1 MPSLEKIVETIDV
14 DECDPNF
21 RLWCTSY
28 PSSFFPV
35 TILQNGVK
43 MTNEPPTGLRAN
55 LLRSYMMD
63 PLQDPKFFGSMN
75 DHGETKLHMFR
86 KISFALCFLHAI
98 LQERRN
104 FGSLGWNIPYEFNAS
119 DLAISMQQLQIF
131 LIQQKQTPWSMLTYT
146 AGQCNYGGRVTDDT
160 DRRLLLA
167 ILADYYTPE
176 IGDDE
181 YKLSESGLWYAP
193 KDGDHQSYID
203 FIKGLPAEQKPE
215 AFGLHE
221 NADISKD
228 ILNSFGLFSTA
239 LISATGGGGGG
250 GARDDKLLGELS
262 KGMADRLPPDFVT
275 KLMQEKYPVNYHE
288 CMNTVLVQEAHRFN
302 RLLAVI
308 RPSLVNIEKA
318 TRGEVVMSTELERVA
333 NSLIINKVPDLWM
346 SKSYPNRKNLFN
358 YFNDLLQRLDML
370 EKWYQSGFCDIWRFT
385 NNWEPFLK
393 LTLSHYQCRWN
404 SGMLLVSRFLL
415 RTEFCDCRSTKLRAP
430 QQVRYR

>member
-1 MPSLEKIVETIDV
+1 MNQTVASISLGQGQGVRAEAAIESNLKTGGWVLLQNCHLASTWMPSLEKIVETINV

-28 PSSFFPV
+28 PSAFFPV

-63 PLQDPKFFGSMN
+63 PLQDPKFFSSLN
-75 DHGETKLHMFR
+75 DHGEVKVHMFR

-104 FGSLGWNIPYEFNAS
+104 FGALGWNIPYEFNAS

-131 LIQQKQTPWSMLTYT
+131 LIQQKETPWSMLTYT

-176 IGDDE
+176 IGDDD

-203 FIKGLPAEQKPE
+203 FIKGLPIEQKPE

-250 GARDDKLLGELS
+250 GSRDDQLLGELS
-262 KGMADRLPPDFVT
+262 KGMAERLPADFVT
-275 KLMQEKYPVNYHE
+275 KLMQEKCKSLSSVREENVGEYADETH
-288 CMNTVLVQEAHRFN
+288 
-302 RLLAVI
+302 LL
-308 RPSLVNIEKA
+308 PS
-318 TRGEVVMSTELERVA
+318 
-333 NSLIINKVPDLWM
+333 
-346 SKSYPNRKNLFN
+346 
-358 YFNDLLQRLDML
+358 
-370 EKWYQSGFCDIWRFT
+370 
-385 NNWEPFLK
+385 PFD
-393 LTLSHYQCRWN
+393 TTQTPSITT
-404 SGMLLVSRFLL
+404 S
-415 RTEFCDCRSTKLRAP
+415 A
-430 QQVRYR
+430 